1 MTQHRPDPLELEA
14 GGQVYTGTVVS
25 MGNPHLVIFVNDIND
40 IDLPAI
46 GPKLETHAFFPDRT
60 NVEFVQVLK
69 DDEVRMRV
77 WERGSG
83 ITQACGTGAC
93 ATAVA
98 AALTGKSGRK
108 TDIIMDGGSLT
119 IEWDEKTD
127 HVWMTGGA
135 VRVFDGEVIMNYE

>member
-1 MTQHRPDPLELEA
+1 
-14 GGQVYTGTVVS
+14 
-25 MGNPHLVIFVNDIND
+25 MGNPHVVTIVDNVSDFDVKKYGSILEIN
-40 IDLPAI
+40 
-46 GPKLETHAFFPDRT
+46 EVFPNKT
-60 NVEFVQVLK
+60 NVEFVEIK
-69 DDEVRMRV
+69 DPENIKMRV
-77 WERGSG
+77 WERGTG

-135 VRVFDGEVIMNYE
+135 VRVFDGEKIISD